1 MVFSIAGCGFSID
14 KYLHQKMFFTEERGM
29 GTKARTHVKENSRF

>member
-14 KYLHQKMFFTEERGM
+14 KYLHQKMFFTGERGL
-29 GTKARTHVKENSRF
+29 GTKARTHVKKNSRF